1 MMHSTGVID
10 TAIQTPLTNTLR
22 ASLITSRQLV
32 EESIAQTAISNGGRT
47 REDGWPSTHHGRASV
62 ADHLALHHTCPT
74 NKHNIHHHYS
84 PTHNFHGSIGPQ
96 LNYVPSLHPYIS
108 CLRWSGPLLM
118 PPPPPPQ
125 KKKRI
130 QILTLTLV
138 LLYTRDMNSTLVLS

>member
-74 NKHNIHHHYS
+74 NTTFIIITALHTIS
-84 PTHNFHGSIGPQ
+84 MAQ
-96 LNYVPSLHPYIS
+96 LALN
-108 CLRWSGPLLM
+108 
-118 PPPPPPQ
+118 
-125 KKKRI
+125 
-130 QILTLTLV
+130 
-138 LLYTRDMNSTLVLS
+138 